1 LINDILYNS
10 SLLHVPGAWSY
21 RKFFE
26 AKLPDVFEEL
36 NKTKNSIRDS
46 SVLETTKDKIMK
58 VLRIWNDWNIYDLK
72 YLLGLEATF
81 AKKQNPFGAG
91 SLRSHEKGDQENEK
105 TNFIRES
112 SEVGIKLR
120 FIEDS
125 LNSESTKNLEKLC
138 RQNGLS
144 TTGGRRGM
152 IERILV
158 LREYEMRNNKDEK
171 AELGIQFETVEKKK
185 VEVTPELIKDYNK
198 LLSVKQ
204 SQNLGLH
211 EIDKMISGG
220 LELLRFI
227 QSRNEK
233 LNEKD
238 IDGEPLDDLD
248 FTLYQLPRDDMGGMK
263 FFFLTNYSLFKR
275 RYLMRRILLQ
285 E

>member
-1 LINDILYNS
+1 MINDILYNS
-10 SLLHVPGAWSY
+10 SLLHVPSAWSY

-26 AKLPDVFEEL
+26 AKLPDIFEEL

-46 SVLETTKDKIMK
+46 SVLETTKEKIMK

-91 SLRSHEKGDQENEK
+91 SQRSHERDQDNEK
-105 TNFIRES
+105 TNFIRET
-112 SEVGIKLR
+112 SEIGIKLR
-120 FIEDS
+120 FIEDK
-125 LNSESTKNLEKLC
+125 LNTDSTKDLEKLC

-144 TTGGRRGM
+144 TSGSRRDL

-171 AELGIQFETVEKKK
+171 AELGIQFETVEKKRI
-185 VEVTPELIKDYNK
+185 EITPDLLKEYNK
-198 LLSVKQ
+198 LLSIKQ
-204 SQNLGLH
+204 PSNLGLH

-233 LNEKD
+233 IDERD
-238 IDGEPLDDLD
+238 INGELLDELD
-248 FTLYQLPRDDMGGMK
+248 FTLYQLPRDEMGGIEI
-263 FFFLTNYSLFKR
+263 NYFVW
-275 RYLMRRILLQ
+275 
-285 E
+285 